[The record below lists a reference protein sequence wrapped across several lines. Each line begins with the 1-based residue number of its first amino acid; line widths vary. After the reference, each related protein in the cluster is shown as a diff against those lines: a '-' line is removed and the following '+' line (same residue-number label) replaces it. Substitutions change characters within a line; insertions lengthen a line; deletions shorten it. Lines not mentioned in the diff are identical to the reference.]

1 MTFGKRFS
9 VLDEDTFILE
19 DFEEAINNLSAA
31 EKRFQA
37 TFEFQILI
45 ALYYIELILCS
56 PIQIKPTTST
66 TLKLLNL
73 IERIPEVEKIQ

>member
-37 TFEFQILI
+37 TFEFQILV

-56 PIQIKPTTST
+56 PIQIKPSIST

-73 IERIPEVEKIQ
+73 IERIPEVK

>member
-9 VLDEDTFILE
+9 VLDEDTFNLE
-19 DFEEAINNLSAA
+19 DFEQAINNLSAA

-45 ALYYIELILCS
+45 ALYYVELILCS
-56 PIQIKPTTST
+56 PI
-66 TLKLLNL
+66 
-73 IERIPEVEKIQ
+73 